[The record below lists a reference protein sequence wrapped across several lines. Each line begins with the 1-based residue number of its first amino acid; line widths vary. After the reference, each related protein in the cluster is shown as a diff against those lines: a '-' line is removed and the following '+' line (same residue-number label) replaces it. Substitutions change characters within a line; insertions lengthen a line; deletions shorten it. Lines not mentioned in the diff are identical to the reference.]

1 MRKDFDNCTTC
12 NVVWQNALPRL
23 QFDVLTEDG
32 ETYPIAIQNYNT
44 AEQLLELLDGK
55 RSRAIL
61 ACGMTDIDIYKM
73 SNGMYVIDWSPCE
86 GADIYFKMNQDELQK
101 LISDG
106 R

>member
-23 QFDVLTEDG
+23 QFDVLTQDG
-32 ETYPIAIQNYNT
+32 KTYPIAIQNYNT

-55 RSRAIL
+55 RARAIL
-61 ACGMTDIDIYKM
+61 ACGMTDIDIYRM
-73 SNGMYVIDWSPCE
+73 TDGMCMIDWSPCD
-86 GADIYFKMNQDELQK
+86 GTDIYFKMKQDEL
-101 LISDG
+101 LRLLPNG